1 VARRTIAPLGVV
13 PLGDSA
19 AYVEFSTT
27 LDLEVN
33 SVVQS
38 LALAILKQKVAWIRD
53 VVPALGGV
61 ALHFDLDHAEFPA
74 QPLDASLELVNG
86 CLKQGPGTKGD
97 PGREV
102 ELPVCYEAEFALDLD
117 EVAKKANLPA
127 EEVATRHAAG
137 EYRVLMMGFTP
148 GHAYMGGLDAK
159 LAVPRRAS
167 PRAVVPAG
175 SVAIANEQ
183 TVVYPYAISGG
194 WNVIGRTPMVL
205 FDAARSRPS
214 LLWPGDRVRF
224 RAITRSQFV
233 ELAVNQ

>member
-1 VARRTIAPLGVV
+1 VAKARPLGVV

-33 SVVQS
+33 SVVQR
-38 LALAILKQKVAWIRD
+38 LALAILKRKVPWIRD
-53 VVPALGGV
+53 VVPALGGI
-61 ALHFDLDHAEFPA
+61 ALHFDTDNPEFPA
-74 QPLDASLELVNG
+74 QPLEASLELVNES
-86 CLKQGPGTKGD
+86 LKQGLAAKDD

-102 ELPVCYEAEFALDLD
+102 ELPVCYEPEFALDID
-117 EVAKKANLPA
+117 EVAREANLSLQ
-127 EEVATRHAAG
+127 EVATRHAAG
-137 EYRVLMMGFTP
+137 EYRVLMMGFAP

-167 PRAVVPAG
+167 PRAIVPAG

-205 FDAARSRPS
+205 FDASRSRPS

-224 RAITRSQFV
+224 RAITRAQFI
-233 ELAVNQ
+233 ELAANQ